1 MLTNLIAGV
10 PSFEEFNLPLMIN
23 DYIVLLLDERL
34 HYSNANFGIILQTIV
49 RVGSPTFSSGERAER
64 AFADNG

>member
-10 PSFEEFNLPLMIN
+10 PSFEEFNLPMIN

-49 RVGSPTFSSGERAER
+49 RVGSPTFSSGERMER